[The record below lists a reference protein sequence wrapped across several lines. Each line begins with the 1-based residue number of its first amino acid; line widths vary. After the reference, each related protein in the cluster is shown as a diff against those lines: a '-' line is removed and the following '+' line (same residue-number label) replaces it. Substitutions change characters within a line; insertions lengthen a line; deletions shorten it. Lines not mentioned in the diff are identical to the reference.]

1 MGRLM
6 RMRILTWALL
16 VAACALVG
24 GAALNAQQPATPSNP
39 TTPVTPS
46 DPRSQQGRQISLHD
60 QLRVGLKAV
69 TKADFAFIDLVVAK
83 VNARVLP
90 RSLVDST
97 FLWARRRVA
106 TRDPR
111 YAMRPM
117 VYFQPAIIQ
126 RARAIGVTL

>member
-1 MGRLM
+1 MRRLT
-6 RMRILTWALL
+6 RISRWALL
-16 VAACALVG
+16 AVAACSLVT

-46 DPRSQQGRQISLHD
+46 DPRSQQGRQISLSD

-69 TKADFAFIDLVVAK
+69 TKADYAFIDLVVVK
-83 VNARVLP
+83 VNTRELP

-97 FLWARRRVA
+97 FLWARRRVI

-111 YAMRPM
+111 YAQRPM
-117 VYFQPAIIQ
+117 VFFQPAMIQ
-126 RARAIGVTL
+126 RARAIGVAL